1 MTQEHRV
8 SEKEQAIPFL
18 VIPDVLFTF
27 LVVTTELLFS
37 EHSRA
42 HDASDDLWH
51 AQSLPVVMFVVCGE
65 FCVCVPLSTVTLSNS
80 VSFAWLFAASAA
92 LTKPGNLT
100 SLTKFVYP
108 LADHLK
114 KNY

>member
-51 AQSLPVVMFVVCGE
+51 AQSLPVGHVCCVWGVL
-65 FCVCVPLSTVTLSNS
+65 CVCSLIYSDFKQFSLLCMALYSQC
-80 VSFAWLFAASAA
+80 SF
-92 LTKPGNLT
+92 
-100 SLTKFVYP
+100 
-108 LADHLK
+108 D
-114 KNY
+114 